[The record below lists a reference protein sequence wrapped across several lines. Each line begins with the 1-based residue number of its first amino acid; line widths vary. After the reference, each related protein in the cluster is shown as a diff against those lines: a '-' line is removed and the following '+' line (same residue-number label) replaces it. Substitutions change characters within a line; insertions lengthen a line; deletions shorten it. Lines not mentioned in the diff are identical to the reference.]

1 MWVYYYGIL
10 LLNNF
15 VLRLI
20 MCLHWF
26 QVTHILNV
34 AYGVENVFPDLFIYK
49 TLSILDLPDTDII
62 SHIEECA
69 RFIDQAKAEVTF
81 AFCFMVN
88 SWLHLVNILWFQRM
102 FLHKFCISAW
112 RPGSIIRGIFHSL
125 SVISWVLGFSAWYG
139 TVIQWLTPGNRAACW
154 IMDAEFSQCII

>member
-1 MWVYYYGIL
+1 MNYVYFKGSQDAAHDFGTLRKYKVMWVYYYGIL

-88 SWLHLVNILWFQRM
+88 SWLHLVNILWFPRM
-102 FLHKFCISAW
+102 FLHKSWILHKRMEAWQHYKRNIS
-112 RPGSIIRGIFHSL
+112 
-125 SVISWVLGFSAWYG
+125 
-139 TVIQWLTPGNRAACW
+139 
-154 IMDAEFSQCII
+154 FSQCNFLSVGL